1 MADHV
6 IDLADLF
13 VKIGLSDAKAK
24 ETAANKKLAPTL
36 QLADVPSKGV
46 DKALGA
52 LLYALA
58 STATKPSLPHLPFLA
73 KAIAAGDL
81 TSSDQVSAAIKFAE
95 KAGSSIDPVAFNE
108 ACGVGVVVT
117 LEDIVA
123 SVTDLISEKNA
134 ELIERR
140 YQLSGSLLGLMRTR
154 LRWANP
160 LAVKS
165 ELDRQI
171 LALLGPK
178 DERDDPKAKKRKEK
192 EVKAS
197 AAEMVKDAPVESR
210 VEDLA
215 KSTKYIFEGELS
227 RLHRPGENPQIRPEL
242 MVEHLK
248 RTQGKVRTRFP
259 PEPNGFLHIGHAK
272 AININF
278 GYAGAFGGTTNLRY
292 DDTNP
297 EAEEEEYLVA
307 IKDTVEWLGFTP
319 TAVTYSS
326 DYFQRL
332 YDLAVELIKHDKAYA
347 CHCTGEQIF
356 EHRGG
361 ESKGPRTECV
371 HRNRPIAESLAEFQ
385 KMKEGRYKE
394 GETIIRMKM
403 DLANPNPQFWD
414 LVAYRVLYTPH
425 HRTGTEWC
433 IYPTYDYTHCLCDS
447 FEDITHSLCTTE
459 FRLSRESYYWLVD
472 AVELYKPV
480 QWESGRLNL
489 TNTVLS
495 KRKLNTL
502 VTDKHVSGWDDPR
515 LHTLA
520 GMRRRGYTPEAINAF
535 VRDTGVTT
543 ANTVINVDRM
553 EGFLRDHLNQTT
565 RRLFV
570 VLDPV
575 KVTLTNVDVDQ
586 TVEIEIPNKPKD
598 ETLGSRRVPFTQ
610 TLYIDRSDFREVDDS
625 GDFYRLVL
633 GKSVGLLYVPYPIK
647 ATEVVKDA
655 TTGEIT
661 EIKAIYETEG
671 FAKPKAYI
679 QWVGVSAKHQ
689 SPVKVTARLYSK
701 LFKHANPLSKEE
713 APDGWLSDLNP
724 DSLHV
729 VENAMADTGVLGLK
743 AEDKLQAVRVAY
755 FCVDQDSDVAA
766 GQIILNR
773 TVSLKEDSK
782 KDK

>member
-36 QLADVPSKGV
+36 QLVITEADVPSKGV

-297 EAEEEEYLVA
+297 EAEEEEYL
-307 IKDTVEWLGFTP
+307 
-319 TAVTYSS
+319 
-326 DYFQRL
+326 RL

-425 HRTGTEWC
+425 HRTGPSGASIPPMT
-433 IYPTYDYTHCLCDS
+433 IHTASAIHLRILRT
-447 FEDITHSLCTTE
+447 
-459 FRLSRESYYWLVD
+459 
-472 AVELYKPV
+472 LYAR
-480 QWESGRLNL
+480 QSSDFHANL
-489 TNTVLS
+489 TI
-495 KRKLNTL
+495 
-502 VTDKHVSGWDDPR
+502 GW
-515 LHTLA
+515 
-520 GMRRRGYTPEAINAF
+520 
-535 VRDTGVTT
+535 
-543 ANTVINVDRM
+543 
-553 EGFLRDHLNQTT
+553 
-565 RRLFV
+565 
-570 VLDPV
+570 
-575 KVTLTNVDVDQ
+575 
-586 TVEIEIPNKPKD
+586 
-598 ETLGSRRVPFTQ
+598 
-610 TLYIDRSDFREVDDS
+610 
-625 GDFYRLVL
+625 
-633 GKSVGLLYVPYPIK
+633 
-647 ATEVVKDA
+647 
-655 TTGEIT
+655 
-661 EIKAIYETEG
+661 
-671 FAKPKAYI
+671 
-679 QWVGVSAKHQ
+679 
-689 SPVKVTARLYSK
+689 
-701 LFKHANPLSKEE
+701 
-713 APDGWLSDLNP
+713 
-724 DSLHV
+724 
-729 VENAMADTGVLGLK
+729 
-743 AEDKLQAVRVAY
+743 
-755 FCVDQDSDVAA
+755 
-766 GQIILNR
+766 
-773 TVSLKEDSK
+773 
-782 KDK
+782 